1 MSLTPNNSRMMSPTL
16 GAGIK
21 LNPSPSPF
29 FKTTPLRS
37 PIKPARGDVSLALR
51 QVVGTTANSAN
62 AFDSLPSG
70 CSFAYTAGAAAVIAT
85 VDGQLQVSQ
94 RFYRARPTTN
104 PINPSASIYGGP
116 STPTQNESRNRTA
129 ASLRDAGFGAS
140 PLASPA
146 ATEWAD
152 SPSNKAWTMK
162 EKIKAA
168 TCVSFSHD
176 GKFLAVGETG
186 YKPRVLIFSTSS
198 DVPSDTPLTSL
209 PEHTIGVNCLAFS
222 PDSRYLAS
230 LGYSTDGFLYIW
242 SIDPR
247 TGAASLYASNKCVSN
262 VNRMAWMGNK
272 LITVGTRHVRIW
284 KVDDP
289 KSSMRI
295 SKARASDISFLTGS
309 FHKPLQGRNCVLDS
323 LKEATFTSVVAVAPN
338 RAIVASDRG
347 DICLIDDSNSEQR
360 FVKLFDAGFAVSSL
374 AVDTKGKLHIASSQG
389 GLKTVIVRDV
399 TSSLTPPPSPPPRVE
414 SPTVCVTESNQ
425 IGAIACLADYIVTV
439 DSQRAIRLSHLCAV
453 DDDTTVGDVAHTLP
467 AHGNSV
473 LGVAALATQPN
484 ALNASYYT
492 WAADGTIL
500 FWNVDGSFK
509 DSVNVA
515 LEQLDGP
522 DPLQNEL
529 RTVRASADA
538 SFLITGD
545 KYGVLRIIDTISKTS
560 VYDFKAH
567 AGEITSISV
576 HEEDQLVLVACA
588 SRDRTVQIFSRTSET
603 WDLLQTLDE
612 HVGAVNGI
620 QFSRNGKRLVSSS
633 SDRSIV
639 VRDLLTREDGPG
651 DTIRA
656 FIMLRA
662 IMLKSSPVSMT
673 WDIDHDDVLLVS
685 SIDRQV
691 HRYDSRNGQCLNSFR
706 ACDTEG
712 GDAVVLSS
720 LVHIPRGWSSSLI
733 AGVSSTDKSIRIY
746 EENGTLI
753 ARDWGHTEGVSDIS
767 LIQKVG
773 EEDSGKSLVTVAV
786 DGTIFIW
793 DLALQLPNRH
803 DLSRSMDL
811 LGPSTP
817 TNTDLLASRP
827 PLRRVFSQSELA
839 RFQRSP
845 EEDNTTPTGN
855 KSPKL
860 RKRLSKFTLA
870 QTPKLEPSPLPS
882 SAREGRATGWQGQG
896 SIRRNKNR
904 SPSPPSPRNPQNVK
918 RRTSM
923 DVRPRTKPPTNEF
936 GSLGASTES
945 LCRTLRA
952 FRKRLATSSDTM
964 TSELAREVE
973 RELATTA
980 RAIGDRVKPK
990 EFDETVMVKLLDQ
1003 YSERLVNMLDE
1014 KIAASVAQRVREN
1027 SVISEGTESPVAQSP
1042 RRERDGSDRTERVV
1056 NEPLPE
1062 EVVVQSIETSATCTE
1077 NVSNTTGS

>member
-1 MSLTPNNSRMMSPTL
+1 V
-16 GAGIK
+16 
-21 LNPSPSPF
+21 LNA
-29 FKTTPLRS
+29 
-37 PIKPARGDVSLALR
+37 INAI
-51 QVVGTTANSAN
+51 AN
-62 AFDSLPSG
+62 PH
-70 CSFAYTAGAAAVIAT
+70 
-85 VDGQLQVSQ
+85 Q
-94 RFYRARPTTN
+94 
-104 PINPSASIYGGP
+104 
-116 STPTQNESRNRTA
+116 
-129 ASLRDAGFGAS
+129 
-140 PLASPA
+140 
-146 ATEWAD
+146 
-152 SPSNKAWTMK
+152 
-162 EKIKAA
+162 
-168 TCVSFSHD
+168 
-176 GKFLAVGETG
+176 TG
-186 YKPRVLIFSTSS
+186 YKPRVLIFSTSA

-242 SIDPR
+242 SIDAR
-247 TGAASLYASNKCVSN
+247 TGAASLYASNKCVST

-347 DICLIDDSNSEQR
+347 DICLIDDSNNDQR
-360 FVKLFDAGFAVSSL
+360 FEKLLNAGFAVSSM
-374 AVDTKGKLHIASSQG
+374 AVDTRGRLHIASSQG
-389 GLKTVIVRDV
+389 GLKTVVIRKI
-399 TSSLTPPPSPPPRVE
+399 TSSLTPPSSPPPRVE
-414 SPTVCVTESNQ
+414 SPTVCVTDSNQ
-425 IGAIACLADYIVTV
+425 IGAVACLADYLVTV
-439 DSQRAIRLSHLCAV
+439 DSQRAIRLSHLCAA

-473 LGVAALATQPN
+473 LGVAALSTQPN
-484 ALNASYYT
+484 ALHASYYT
-492 WAADGTIL
+492 WAVDGTVL
-500 FWNVDGSFK
+500 FWNVDGSFR
-509 DSVNVA
+509 DELHVA

-522 DPLQNEL
+522 DPLPNEL

-538 SFLITGD
+538 SYLITGD
-545 KYGVLRIIDTISKTS
+545 KYGVLRIIDTTNKSS

-567 AGEITSISV
+567 AGEITSIAV

-588 SRDRTVQIFSRTSET
+588 SRDRTVQIFSRTADT

-639 VRDLLTREDGPG
+639 VRDLLSREDGLG
-651 DTIRA
+651 ETIRA

-673 WDIDHDDVLLVS
+673 WDIDQDDILLIS

-691 HRYDSRNGQCLNSFR
+691 HRYDIGNGQCLSSFR

-767 LIQKVG
+767 LIQKVNG
-773 EEDSGKSLVTVAV
+773 EDNGKSLVTVAV

-811 LGPSTP
+811 LGPNTP
-817 TNTDLLASRP
+817 VNADLLASRP

-860 RKRLSKFTLA
+860 RKRLSKFALA
-870 QTPKLEPSPLPS
+870 STPKLEPSPLPS
-882 SAREGRATGWQGQG
+882 GARESRAAAWQGQG
-896 SIRRNKNR
+896 SIRMRNKNR
-904 SPSPPSPRNPQNVK
+904 SPSPPSPRNPQNGK

-923 DVRPRTKPPTNEF
+923 DVRPRTKASTNEF

-980 RAIGDRVKPK
+980 RAIGERVKPK

-1014 KIAASVAQRVREN
+1014 RIAASVAQRVREN
-1027 SVISEGTESPVAQSP
+1027 SVSNISEGAESPALPESP
-1042 RRERDGSDRTERVV
+1042 RREKSGSEVLM
-1056 NEPLPE
+1056 EPIVDEPE
-1062 EVVVQSIETSATCTE
+1062 ELVVQSIETSAT
-1077 NVSNTTGS
+1077 G

>member
-1 MSLTPNNSRMMSPTL
+1 MAPAAGVFLRLVLPIVASACARVKTCAAQARAASFTLNARSSSLHGL
-16 GAGIK
+16 VK
-21 LNPSPSPF
+21 LQMPSPVFLAISVLPYAHVA
-29 FKTTPLRS
+29 PL
-37 PIKPARGDVSLALR
+37 PVLNPARGDVSLALR

-374 AVDTKGKLHIASSQG
+374 AVDTKGRLHIASSQG
-389 GLKTVIVRDV
+389 GLKT
-399 TSSLTPPPSPPPRVE
+399 
-414 SPTVCVTESNQ
+414 

-882 SAREGRATGWQGQG
+882 SAREGRATGWQG
-896 SIRRNKNR
+896 
-904 SPSPPSPRNPQNVK
+904 
-918 RRTSM
+918 
-923 DVRPRTKPPTNEF
+923 
-936 GSLGASTES
+936 
-945 LCRTLRA
+945 TLRA